1 MKRNARAHWEGG
13 LKDGTGT
20 LFTDSRVLE
29 GHQYSFGTR
38 FESGKGT
45 NPEELIGAAHAGCYA
60 MALSMILGE
69 DGHTA
74 EHIDAEASV
83 ELEEVDGEPT
93 ITAVA
98 LTVAARIP
106 NLDEAAFQKAAEAAK
121 DGCPVSRLLKA
132 EISLDAQLLS

>member
-1 MKRNARAHWEGG
+1 
-13 LKDGTGT
+13 
-20 LFTDSRVLE
+20 
-29 GHQYSFGTR
+29 
-38 FESGKGT
+38 
-45 NPEELIGAAHAGCYA
+45 

-106 NLDEAAFQKAAEAAK
+106 DLDEAAFQQAAEAAK